1 MRSKRKKEYLDDAK
15 NTFKERLQMAVA
27 SILEGRLFIEE
38 AVEKYGILPSSIIQ
52 ELRRIQKLKKTST
65 LPNKKK
71 N

>member
-15 NTFKERLQMAVA
+15 DTFKERLQMAVA
-27 SILEGRLFIEE
+27 SILEGRFFIEE

>member
-1 MRSKRKKEYLDDAK
+1 
-15 NTFKERLQMAVA
+15 MAVA